1 MGNVVKLPKLT
12 EGDLVEI
19 LWHDSAQI
27 RFNET
32 WIQFSDLNW
41 EEEELQVNAIQTVGY
56 YLANTKDTIFL
67 TQTYCANGGGINI
80 FSIPIGCIRVLEKK

>member
-1 MGNVVKLPKLT
+1 MKLPRLT

-32 WIQFSDLNW
+32 WICLDDINW
-41 EEEELQVNAIQTVGY
+41 EEEEMTVRAIQTVGY
-56 YLANTKDTIFL
+56 YLHNTKDTIFL
-67 TQTYCANGGGINI
+67 CQTYTPNGCINI